1 MYSARKVLVSSP
13 CPSLPPLLYSRTGVV
28 EKKLGLTDRCG
39 TSSDSPILSS
49 VDLAVVLGFRI
60 QKLACS

>member
-1 MYSARKVLVSSP
+1 MFCQKGFSFLSLP
-13 CPSLPPLLYSRTGVV
+13 LPPLLYSRTEVV